1 MRYIF
6 PIFLTFTIFGFSLTD
21 KQRQKK
27 LKLIANAIRNL
38 RELKERKRVL
48 QEAQTATV
56 ANTTSGDKDT
66 KAEEPAKE
74 IDKNEPVSTQGTQV
88 GCTYSTIQ
96 VVRFH
101 TFKAVS
107 KVITFGIYLFFYRR
121 PIAMSVWFILRVTRN
136 SRRFRNLDEEPKVE
150 SIPALCNL
158 TDLSLAGQM
167 AEIDKKVK
175 YNCLAETDKI
185 IAANANITL
194 NTDVDMEVVNKN
206 GTVETVNFQFYI
218 NKK

>member
-6 PIFLTFTIFGFSLTD
+6 SIFIIFTIFGFAITD

-27 LKLIANAIRNL
+27 VKLIANAIRNI
-38 RELKERKRVL
+38 RELKERKKLL
-48 QEAQTATV
+48 QEAKSTTM
-56 ANTTSGDKDT
+56 ANNTSVGYT
-66 KAEEPAKE
+66 KAEDPTKE
-74 IDKNEPVSTQGTQV
+74 VDKNELVFTQGTQV
-88 GCTYSTIQ
+88 GSTCSTIQ

-121 PIAMSVWFILRVTRN
+121 PIAMSIWLRLRVTRY
-136 SRRFRNLDEEPKVE
+136 SRKFRSLDEDPEAE
-150 SIPALCNL
+150 SIPVLCNL

-167 AEIDKKVK
+167 AEIGKKVD

-185 IAANANITL
+185 NAANANITL
-194 NTDVDMEVVNKN
+194 NTDVDMELVNKN
-206 GTVETVNFQFYI
+206 GTVETVKFQFYI